1 VKEIAYLYNA
11 FASLALWVKLVLFF
25 LIAAVILA
33 AYYFFGLQTALLVA
47 IGIAVLFLIF
57 AFYLLIVFWVRR
69 RRASKMRGEIAASG
83 ANSGIIDAAARG
95 RLEDLRRNF
104 SKGIEKFESAG
115 KDFYGLPWYVIVGE
129 PGSGKTEAI
138 RHSQAGFPPGLQDE
152 FQGVGGTINMN
163 WWFTN
168 YAVILDTAGRL
179 IFEEVEPGA
188 TSEWREFLGLLR
200 KHRYDCPV
208 NGLLLTVPVESLIQ
222 DSQEEM
228 ERKAAKIAR
237 QLEVI
242 QRELDVRFPVFLLV
256 TKCDLING
264 FREYFESLDDPRAQ
278 QQMLGWSNPAPLDAP
293 FRPELLEDHL
303 RTISQ
308 RLRRRRLGLLLD
320 PIPVET
326 GGRRADEVDR
336 LYDYPQSLSAL
347 APRLRR
353 YLEIIFVAGEWTSRP
368 LFLRGIYFTSSMRE
382 GSALDEE
389 LARAMGLPVDQ
400 LPAGRAWERDHS
412 YFLKDLF
419 LDKVFREDGLVTRAS
434 NTDRLLI
441 FRKLLIFGAGV
452 LGLLCLLLFGII
464 GYHSLQESILAQSGF
479 WARAREGW
487 RGKTWQP
494 IVAPDPTG
502 SALFQYRG
510 DLPVGPGITAETR
523 ADFRYEKL
531 SIADFHGAIREL
543 AGKPLEI
550 PWVFSLFARS
560 GSDPDR
566 GRQHAQR
573 VLFEDSVVKPLL
585 DATRQKMSEPNPLLP
600 ARGKPDPRPA
610 DRVGTLEAK
619 ALTALIRTEI
629 ALRRDFGQ
637 PTDGAPGTNFLAP
650 LLEYVADRP
659 NEPRLVEIMNWTYT
673 DNPDG
678 RGKWP
683 LAWVGGGGTLAE
695 NTAIRVGLDHLIAG
709 ARDRIQSRA
718 ANLQSLLQL
727 ADLARQYQTTEMD
740 LSTKAGIKDD
750 PTTSDR
756 AVAIMFDKL
765 DAVKVALEEKLA
777 VLRRAGVFEAGPET
791 LFDGYQNLIAGNES
805 LFGQIATIQ
814 AEIEKVL
821 PSPPNPNGNALSK
834 ILEALPRDDNKF
846 ALLREIKAK
855 LADISAQLKTQI
867 TGAVSQPQLEEFKA
881 LDGTIFALVAEQK
894 PSYLARWN
902 LYRECR
908 EGAPQFH
915 YTERMN
921 LIGLVWKPFEL
932 LVNALGVLN
941 AKVED
946 YQGKLKEPFVTTC
959 NYLLRRAEE
968 TQRDTFV
975 TSYFKQAKAQLRARV
990 RFPLLWPPG
999 PDNLTISV
1007 DQLRQVKALL
1017 KTMRQDLQSD
1027 TFTKM
1032 PVQARQGLTDMAKGL
1047 VPLYALCDTILK
1059 PDGSVSSVIIT
1070 LLNGQAQRQ
1079 LSGPDLAPMATPT
1092 PLAPPPRRSI
1102 VSQLFTGDAP
1112 TPTPEA
1118 PLPYNPRNWNGIML
1132 VNGGKSRVYR
1142 KGSGVVSMDAPA
1154 DRPLGKFPIDSAF
1167 HFLVFHTP
1175 TGGAFDVVDCGENW
1189 SALRMLGRFGGKPV
1203 DVGQV
1208 WRVSL
1213 RPGEPTAVWVQITF
1227 ETPLPALDAW
1237 PTIDSLNLRDF
1248 AGP

>member
-1 VKEIAYLYNA
+1 VKELAYLFNA
-11 FASLALWVKLVLFF
+11 FASLALWVKLLIFL
-25 LIAAVILA
+25 LIAGVIFA
-33 AYYFFGLQTALLVA
+33 AYYLFGLETALLVA
-47 IGIAVLFLIF
+47 IGIAALVLIF
-57 AFYLLIVFWVRR
+57 ALYLLVVFWVRR
-69 RRASKMRGEIAASG
+69 HRAAKMRGEIAGTG
-83 ANSGIIDAAARG
+83 ANSGITDAAARG

-104 SKGIEKFESAG
+104 AKGIEKFESAG

-179 IFEEVEPGA
+179 IFEEVEPGV
-188 TSEWREFLGLLR
+188 TSEWREFLGLLK
-200 KHRYDCPV
+200 KHRYHCPV
-208 NGLLLTVPVESLIQ
+208 NGLLLTIPVESLVQ
-222 DSQEEM
+222 DSPEEM

-242 QRELDVRFPVFLLV
+242 QRELDVRFPVFVLV
-256 TKCDLING
+256 TKCDLIHG

-293 FRPELLEDHL
+293 FRPELLEEHL
-303 RTISQ
+303 RTVAQ

-320 PIPVET
+320 PIPVES
-326 GGRRADEVDR
+326 GSRRADEVDR

-353 YLEIIFVAGEWTSRP
+353 YLETIFVAGEWTSRP

-389 LARAMGLPVDQ
+389 LAQVMGLPVDR

-412 YFLKDLF
+412 YFLRDLF

-434 NTDRLLI
+434 NTDRLLLY
-441 FRKLLIFGAGV
+441 RKLVLFGAGV
-452 LGLLCLLLFGII
+452 LGLLCLLAFGIS
-464 GYHSLQESILAQSGF
+464 GYRSLQESVVAQSGF

-487 RGKTWQP
+487 RGKIWQP
-494 IVAPDPTG
+494 VVVPDPAGTT
-502 SALFQYRG
+502 LFQYRG
-510 DLPVGPGITAETR
+510 DLPVGPGLTPETR

-531 SIADFHGAIREL
+531 SIADFHEALREL
-543 AGKPLEI
+543 AGKPLQI
-550 PWVFSLFARS
+550 PLIFSLFAHS
-560 GSDPDR
+560 GTDLDR

-585 DATRQKMSEPNPLLP
+585 DATRQKMSEPKPLLP
-600 ARGKPDPRPA
+600 VRGKPDPRPP

-619 ALTALIRTEI
+619 ALAALIRVEI
-629 ALRRDFGQ
+629 AVRRNFGQ
-637 PTDGAPGTNFLAP
+637 PAEGAPGTNFLAP
-650 LLEYVADRP
+650 LLEYVSDRS
-659 NEPRLVEIMNWTYT
+659 NEARLVDVMNWTYT

-678 RGKWP
+678 HGKWP
-683 LAWVGGGGTLAE
+683 VDWASGGGTLAE
-695 NTAIRVGLDHLIAG
+695 NTPIRVGLDHLIAG
-709 ARDRIQSRA
+709 ARERIQTRA
-718 ANLQSLLQL
+718 ANLQLLVQL
-727 ADLARQYQTTEMD
+727 AGLAQQYQATETE

-756 AVAIMFDKL
+756 EVAIMFDK
-765 DAVKVALEEKLA
+765 VNTIKIALEEKLA
-777 VLRRAGVFEAGPET
+777 ALRRGGVFEDGPET
-791 LFDGYQNLIAGNES
+791 LVAGYQNLIAGNES
-805 LFGQIATIQ
+805 RFGQITTIQ
-814 AEIEKVL
+814 ADIEKVL
-821 PSPPNPNGNALSK
+821 PSPNPNGNALSK
-834 ILEALPRDDNKF
+834 ILEALPRDDNKY
-846 ALLREIKAK
+846 ALLKEIKAK
-855 LADISAQLKTQI
+855 LAEISDLMKTKI
-867 TGAVSQPQLEEFKA
+867 AGAISPPQLEEFKA
-881 LDGTIFALVAEQK
+881 LDDTILVPLQDQK
-894 PSYLARWN
+894 ASYLARWN

-921 LIGLVWKPFEL
+921 LIGMIWKPFEL
-932 LVNALGVLN
+932 LVNALATLN

-968 TQRDTFV
+968 SQRDAFV
-975 TSYFKQAKAQLRARV
+975 MNYFKQAKAQLRARV

-1007 DQLRQVKALL
+1007 DQLRQVKTLL
-1017 KTMRQDLQSD
+1017 NTIRRDLQSD

-1032 PVQARQGLTDMAKGL
+1032 PVPARQGLTDMAKGL
-1047 VPLYALCDTILK
+1047 IPLYALCDTILK
-1059 PDGSVSSVIIT
+1059 PDGSVSSVNIT

-1079 LSGPDLAPMATPT
+1079 LSGPDLAPMPTPT
-1092 PLAPPPRRSI
+1092 PPPLPPRRSI
-1102 VSQLFTGDAP
+1102 VSQLFKGDAP
-1112 TPTPEA
+1112 TPTPE
-1118 PLPYNPRNWNGIML
+1118 PTLPYNPRNWNGIML
-1132 VNGGKSRVYR
+1132 VDGGKSRQYR
-1142 KGSGVVSMDAPA
+1142 HGSGVVPLDSPA
-1154 DRPLGKFPIDSAF
+1154 DMPLGKFAIDSAF
-1167 HFLVFHTP
+1167 HFLIYHTP
-1175 TGGAFDVVDCGENW
+1175 TGGGSDVVDCGENW
-1189 SALRMLGRFGGKPV
+1189 SALRVLGRFGGKPV

-1213 RPGEPTAVWVQITF
+1213 RPGEPTAVWLQINF
-1227 ETPLPALDAW
+1227 ETPLPALEAW
-1237 PTIDSLNLRDF
+1237 PTVDSLGLRDF

>member
-1 VKEIAYLYNA
+1 VKELAYLFNA
-11 FASLALWVKLVLFF
+11 FGSLALWVKLLIFV

-33 AYYFFGLQTALLVA
+33 SYYIFGLLIALLVA
-47 IGIAVLFLIF
+47 IGIAALILIF

-69 RRASKMRGEIAASG
+69 SRAAKMRGEIATTG
-83 ANSGIIDAAARG
+83 ANSGITDAAARG

-104 SKGIEKFESAG
+104 AKGIEKFESAG

-188 TSEWREFLGLLR
+188 TSEWREFLGLLK
-200 KHRYDCPV
+200 KHRSNCPV
-208 NGLLLTVPVESLIQ
+208 NGLLLTIPVESLVQ
-222 DSQEEM
+222 DAPEEM

-237 QLEVI
+237 QLETI
-242 QRELDVRFPVFLLV
+242 QRQLDVRFPVFVLL
-256 TKCDLING
+256 TKCDLIHG
-264 FREYFESLDDPRAQ
+264 FREYFDSLDDPRAQ

-293 FRPELLEDHL
+293 FRPELLEEHL
-303 RTISQ
+303 RTIAQ

-320 PIPVET
+320 PIPVES

-336 LYDYPQSLSAL
+336 LYDYPQSLGAL

-353 YLEIIFVAGEWTSRP
+353 YLETIFVAGEWTSRP

-389 LARAMGLPVDQ
+389 LAQVVGLPVDQ

-412 YFLKDLF
+412 YFLRDLF

-434 NTDRLLI
+434 NTDRLLL
-441 FRKLLIFGAGV
+441 FRKMLFFGAGV

-464 GYHSLQESILAQSGF
+464 GYHSLQESVVAQSGF

-487 RGKTWQP
+487 RGKTWHP
-494 IVAPDPTG
+494 IVVPDPKG

-510 DLPVGPGITAETR
+510 DQPVGPGLTPETR
-523 ADFRYEKL
+523 ANFHYEKL
-531 SIADFHGAIREL
+531 SVSDFHGALREL
-543 AGKPLEI
+543 ASKPLQI
-550 PWVFSLFARS
+550 PWIFSLFAHS
-560 GSDPDR
+560 GTDLDR

-573 VLFEDSVVKPLL
+573 VLFEDSVIKPVL
-585 DATRQKMSEPNPLLP
+585 DATRQKMSEPNPVLP
-600 ARGKPDPRPA
+600 ARGQPDPRPA
-610 DRVGTLEAK
+610 DRVSTLEAK
-619 ALTALIRTEI
+619 ALVALVRVEI
-629 ALRRDFGQ
+629 GARRNFGQ
-637 PTDGAPGTNFLAP
+637 AADSTPGTDFLAP
-650 LLEYVADRP
+650 LLEYVVDRP
-659 NEPRLVEIMNWTYT
+659 NEPRLVDIMNWTYT
-673 DNPDG
+673 ESPDG
-678 RGKWP
+678 HDKWP
-683 LAWVGGGGTLAE
+683 VAWASGGSTLAE
-695 NTAIRVGLDHLIAG
+695 NNAIRIGLDHLVTS
-709 ARDRIQSRA
+709 ARTRIQSRA
-718 ANLQSLLQL
+718 ANLQMLVEL
-727 ADLARQYQTTEMD
+727 AGLARQYQATETE

-756 AVAIMFDKL
+756 EVAIMLDKL
-765 DAVKVALEEKLA
+765 NTVKIALEEKLA
-777 VLRRAGVFEAGPET
+777 ALRRAGVFEAGPET
-791 LFDGYQNLIAGNES
+791 LFAGYQNLIAGNES

-814 AEIEKVL
+814 ADLEKVL
-821 PSPPNPNGNALSK
+821 PTPPNPNGNALSK
-834 ILEALPRDDNKF
+834 ILEALPRDDTKY

-855 LADISAQLKTQI
+855 LTDISDQLKTQI
-867 TGAVSQPQLEEFKA
+867 TGAVSPPQLEEFKA
-881 LDGTIFALVAEQK
+881 LDDTILVPVADQK

-908 EGAPQFH
+908 DGAPQFN
-915 YTERMN
+915 YTDRMN
-921 LIGLVWKPFEL
+921 LIGMVWKPFEL
-932 LVNALGVLN
+932 LTNALVALN
-941 AKVED
+941 SKIED
-946 YQGKLKEPFVTTC
+946 YEGKFKEPFVTTC
-959 NYLLRRAEE
+959 KYLLRRAEE
-968 TQRDTFV
+968 TQRDAFV
-975 TSYFKQAKAQLRARV
+975 TNYFKQAKAQLRGRV

-1017 KTMRQDLQSD
+1017 TTIRRDLQSD

-1032 PVQARQGLTDMAKGL
+1032 PVQSRQGLTDMAKGL
-1047 VPLYALCDTILK
+1047 NPLYALCDTILK
-1059 PDGSVSSVIIT
+1059 PDGSVSSVTIT

-1092 PLAPPPRRSI
+1092 PLATPPRRSI
-1102 VSQLFTGDAP
+1102 VSQLFTGDTA
-1112 TPTPEA
+1112 TPTPQPA
-1118 PLPYNPRNWNGIML
+1118 LPYNPRNWNGIML
-1132 VNGGKSRVYR
+1132 VEGGKSRQYR
-1142 KGSGVVSMDAPA
+1142 RGSGVVPVDAPA
-1154 DRPLGKFPIDSAF
+1154 DMPLGKYPIDSAF
-1167 HFLVFHTP
+1167 HFLVYHTP
-1175 TGGAFDVVDCGENW
+1175 TGGGFEAVDCGENW
-1189 SALRMLGRFGGKPV
+1189 SALRLLGRFGGKPV

-1213 RPGEPTAVWVQITF
+1213 RPGEPTAVWVQVTF
-1227 ETPLPALDAW
+1227 ETPLPALEVW
-1237 PTIDSLNLRDF
+1237 PTVDSLGLRDF